1 VAGGAPSGDQPRDRQ
16 QRGGEEEELR
26 TAQARLLDLLARD
39 AVEETPQTPPEYR
52 YLDEKLKLQEI
63 ELKREHARQDIEL
76 RRTYAKWL
84 LIILAAELVVV
95 NAVFGFYAAVGEEW
109 NVPEGVI
116 QAWLGATF
124 VQVVGV
130 VAVVT
135 KYLFPRRD
143 RTPDLAVGVTNRTID
158 K

>member
-1 VAGGAPSGDQPRDRQ
+1 MMTESLPNGNGAD
-16 QRGGEEEELR
+16 GEDNLTPEERAEL
-26 TAQARLLDLLARD
+26 DSLLAAMD
-39 AVEETPQTPPEYR
+39 SSETREATEMPIELR

-63 ELKREHARQDIEL
+63 DLKREHARQDIAL
-76 RRTYAKWL
+76 RQTYAKWL
-84 LIILAAELVVV
+84 LIILALELLVV
-95 NAVFGFYAAVGEEW
+95 NAMFGLYAGIGEGW

-130 VAVVT
+130 VTVVT

-143 RTPDLAVGVTNRTID
+143 HTPDLAVPLANRSE